1 VATIDVGQDKSKRV
15 FIGRIIGKAAL
26 KNVLKDEERLRKN
39 TQTTLE
45 VMAKEKSG
53 DLEIQRKKWIDEIEE
68 YATFLTMNLCIRSLE
83 K

>member
-1 VATIDVGQDKSKRV
+1 MNIYQMLIHNALWQQLMLDRIKSKRV

-39 TQTTLE
+39 TQTT
-45 VMAKEKSG
+45 
-53 DLEIQRKKWIDEIEE
+53 
-68 YATFLTMNLCIRSLE
+68 FLTMNLCIRSLE

>member
-1 VATIDVGQDKSKRV
+1 MNIYQMLIHNALWQQLMFDRIKSKRV

-39 TQTTLE
+39 TQTT
-45 VMAKEKSG
+45 
-53 DLEIQRKKWIDEIEE
+53 
-68 YATFLTMNLCIRSLE
+68 FLTMNLCIRSLE